1 MKVSLTPLQDQVVK
15 LWDTRKLT
23 SPGEMQPLHVYEGH
37 KEPVGGLAVHGS
49 DVISWAGSSLGLI
62 SLQVS
67 QC

>member
-1 MKVSLTPLQDQVVK
+1 MSLQDQAIK
-15 LWDTRKLT
+15 LWDIRKLM
-23 SPGEMQPLHVYEGH
+23 SPGDMLPLHIYEGL

-67 QC
+67 KC